1 MLKKMDDFMILVSS
15 RIVRRKNLA
24 SALLQEDE
32 DVVSQSSSHLRGRN
46 DVYSLVLMAPIIHR

>member
-1 MLKKMDDFMILVSS
+1 MLKKMDDFIILVSS

-32 DVVSQSSSHLRGRN
+32 DKSFKG
-46 DVYSLVLMAPIIHR
+46 

>member
-1 MLKKMDDFMILVSS
+1 MLKKMDDFIIGFCL
-15 RIVRRKNLA
+15 LLPA

-46 DVYSLVLMAPIIHR
+46 